1 MENIFLLKWRMEMT
15 KILIFPFLSISTGH
29 HHVADSLQTELL
41 LKSHHCEKIDIFS
54 HAYRRLEKASS
65 AAYLS
70 WIQYFPKV
78 YSSVY
83 HLLACGRH
91 ETAKG
96 VHTWS
101 VILPQALAG
110 AGSIYLDRKSVV

>member
-1 MENIFLLKWRMEMT
+1 MT

-29 HHVADSLQTELL
+29 HHVADSLQAELL
-41 LKSHHCEKIDIFS
+41 LKSHQCEKIDIFS

-91 ETAKG
+91 QTAKR
-96 VHTWS
+96 HLLYELIFLKDMQQIIAEKSLISCS
-101 VILPQALAG
+101 VRMHCPPIC
-110 AGSIYLDRKSVV
+110 